1 MEKKI
6 MYSNSDEKIVDLEE
20 YKKSPLH
27 QQRLE
32 ENVGKPKVRKEPA
45 KKKAKQPAGK
55 NPFVKGDKKKNPNF
69 KQKAAMPVRSKEN
82 NMAAFFIILA
92 VLAVVCLAV
101 AFVIQST
108 R

>member
-32 ENVGKPKVRKEPA
+32 EHVGKPKGKKEPL
-45 KKKAKQPAGK
+45 KKKGKQPAGK
-55 NPFVKGDKKKNPNF
+55 NPFGKGDKKNPNF
-69 KQKAAMPVRSKEN
+69 KQKAVMPVHGKEYN
-82 NMAAFFIILA
+82 TAAFFIILA
-92 VLAVVCLAV
+92 VLAAVCLAV

-108 R
+108 Q

>member
-6 MYSNSDEKIVDLEE
+6 VDQTSDEKIVDLEE

-32 ENVGKPKVRKEPA
+32 EHAGKPKVRKETP
-45 KKKAKQPAGK
+45 KKKGKQPAGK
-55 NPFVKGDKKKNPNF
+55 NPFSKGDKKNPNF
-69 KQKAAMPVRSKEN
+69 KQKAAVPVHSKQY

-92 VLAVVCLAV
+92 TLAALCLAV
-101 AFVIQST
+101 AFVVQNT
-108 R
+108 Q